1 VWYFE
6 VREGGEMYF
15 LATNRYTTWIFIA
28 LAFFIG
34 VCVVGA
40 LRIFCL
46 LRPSGHNI
54 EAFAG
59 DEDGFVPP
67 KAECRVCGKEF

>member
-1 VWYFE
+1 
-6 VREGGEMYF
+6 
-15 LATNRYTTWIFIA
+15 
-28 LAFFIG
+28 
-34 VCVVGA
+34 